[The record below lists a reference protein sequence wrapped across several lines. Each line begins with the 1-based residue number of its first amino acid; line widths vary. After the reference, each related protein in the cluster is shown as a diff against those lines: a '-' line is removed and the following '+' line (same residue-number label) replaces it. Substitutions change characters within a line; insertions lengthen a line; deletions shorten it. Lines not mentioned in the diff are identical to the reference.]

1 MEKCNTNT
9 SSIRTHV
16 EMCGDVNDAAGHAEC
31 ILYYSPRHSFTA
43 TDRLRLQWGEVVCG
57 DGGEGGQRLE
67 VEVQSGTGV
76 CGCG

>member
-31 ILYYSPRHSFTA
+31 ILYYSLRHSFTA
-43 TDRLRLQWGEVVCG
+43 ADRLRLQWGEVVCG
-57 DGGEGGQRLE
+57 DGGEGGERPE
-67 VEVQSGTGV
+67 VEV
-76 CGCG
+76 